1 MPEQVNN
8 AGARDSGYVSNALEN
23 MVMGSIGPE
32 QSDCRVNVMEFV
44 KFDYAGKYAND
55 PFIAVHAA
63 CSPLDG
69 SNEGKDFDV
78 EWVTGAKYS
87 DFEIVNDGGS
97 LTPKGSKSAL
107 SSGSNWALLLH
118 SAEDCA
124 FKSATLD
131 GARGIKAMETIEWTL
146 RRIAQPERAGISN
159 KNDSGREKTYYSC
172 LKISKMPGEKGTT
185 RRPQQAPA
193 ASTSSAPATTAA
205 TAGGNGAGGDDS
217 IIGFI
222 KAALAENG
230 NRLNIAV
237 DLPKAVFKQAKP
249 THGAK
254 GATDM
259 GTKAKSED
267 FLYEHAMEQGWT
279 IADGVLSA

>member
-8 AGARDSGYVSNALEN
+8 AAPASEFISNSLDD
-23 MVMGSIGPE
+23 MVVGSIGPD
-32 QSDCRVNVMEFV
+32 QADVRVNICEYVS
-44 KFDYAGKYAND
+44 FDYAGTREND
-55 PFIAVHAA
+55 PVVAVHMNLT
-63 CSPLDG
+63 PLDG
-69 SNEGKDFDV
+69 SNDGKDFDA
-78 EWVTGAKYS
+78 EWTVGPKMK
-87 DFEIVNDGGS
+87 DFDIFNDGGN
-97 LTPKGSKSAL
+97 LKPKGARHTL
-107 SSGSNWALLLH
+107 APNSNWGELLK
-118 SAEDCA
+118 AMKDCA
-124 FKSATLD
+124 FDSNVLN
-131 GARGIKAMETIEWTL
+131 GAQGIRLLVGTEMTI
-146 RRIAQPERAGISN
+146 RRIAQKEREGLTKKSDKAQ
-159 KNDSGREKTYYSC
+159 TFYTC
-172 LKISKMPGEKGTT
+172 MKITKMPGEKGTT